1 MVLGAWCT
9 GALHLAYAAKVAHV
23 MYFPSSWL
31 RGREKRKKKGGKQ
44 RILRKATIH
53 KPYQFWSSAMGV
65 ISLIFAG
72 GGAAIVFKSNSQRVF
87 PGSTAVIKDY
97 YFILLLSASRATRTV
112 VLPRTHH
119 CGWFSMRH
127 PKDQS
132 RIPQDSIAWP
142 MHCRLSRLKWPSFRP
157 RFRMQTPDPLRQIV
171 KSRSKRQLLHSWSEQ
186 WVEWVC
192 SSLFFLKKNILKV
205 FVVRCGACVNALQLR
220 VPRTRLAAN
229 WARHSRTIA

>member
-9 GALHLAYAAKVAHV
+9 GAPHLAYAAKVAHV

-44 RILRKATIH
+44 RILRKAIIH

-87 PGSTAVIKDY
+87 PGSTVIKDY
-97 YFILLLSASRATRTV
+97 YFILLLSASRATRTQWLV
-112 VLPRTHH
+112 FDASSNWLLSKIVHVRL
-119 CGWFSMRH
+119 
-127 PKDQS
+127 
-132 RIPQDSIAWP
+132 AWP

-192 SSLFFLKKNILKV
+192 SSFL
-205 FVVRCGACVNALQLR
+205 
-220 VPRTRLAAN
+220 
-229 WARHSRTIA
+229 